1 MWVRKAEGEGGA
13 RVDGLLAF
21 IVLEINKNK
30 IMEPVKRT
38 HILWSEHKSWTKYWN
53 LADLWKD

>member
-21 IVLEINKNK
+21 IVLEINK
-30 IMEPVKRT
+30 
-38 HILWSEHKSWTKYWN
+38 TKLGN
-53 LADLWKD
+53 LSKERIFYGQNIRVGPIIGI